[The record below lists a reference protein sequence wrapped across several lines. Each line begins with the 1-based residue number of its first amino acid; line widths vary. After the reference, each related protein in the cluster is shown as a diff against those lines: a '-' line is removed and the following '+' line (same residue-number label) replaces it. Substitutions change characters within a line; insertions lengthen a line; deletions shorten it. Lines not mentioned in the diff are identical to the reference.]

1 MYLYLVRH
9 GQSVGNEKQLFFGW
23 SDHPLTELGRDQARQ
38 AADKLREVS
47 FTRCVSSDLARAWDT
62 ARICVESRGIEVEAE
77 PALREQNMG
86 GMEGLTFSQ
95 AHERYGELLE
105 RMLDDWIHVDP
116 PGGERV
122 AHMIRRV
129 GDCVDNIVRRGED
142 TLIVAH
148 NGSLSLI
155 LRHFGL
161 AEETELMDHKF
172 NWFFA
177 HGTYSVIRVEK
188 TGAELV
194 CFNR

>member
-9 GQSVGNEKQLFFGW
+9 GQSVGNEKQLFFGR
-23 SDHPLTELGRDQARQ
+23 SDHPLTVLGREQARQ

-47 FTRCVSSDLARAWDT
+47 FTRCVSSDLVRAWDT
-62 ARICVESRGIEVEAE
+62 ALACVEGRGIEVEAD
-77 PALREQNMG
+77 PALREQDMG
-86 GMEGLTFSQ
+86 EMEDLTFAQ
-95 AHERYGELLE
+95 AQERCGELFE

-116 PGGERV
+116 PGGESV

-129 GDCVDNIVRRGED
+129 GACVDDIVRRGED

-172 NWFFA
+172 NWFFQ
-177 HGTYSVIRVEK
+177 HGTYSVIRVEEA
-188 TGAELV
+188 GAELV
-194 CFNR
+194 YFNR

>member
-38 AADKLREVS
+38 AAEMLKEVS
-47 FTRCVSSDLARAWDT
+47 FKRCVSSDLIRAWDT
-62 ARICVESRGIEVEAE
+62 ARICVEGRGIGVEGD
-77 PALREQNMG
+77 PFLQEQDMG
-86 GMEGLTFSQ
+86 DLEDLTFAQ
-95 AHERYGELLE
+95 AQERCGELFE

-116 PGGERV
+116 PGGESV
-122 AHMIRRV
+122 AHMKQRV
-129 GDCVDNIVRRGED
+129 GACVDEIVRRGED

-155 LRHFGL
+155 LSHFGL
-161 AEETELMDHKF
+161 VRDSELMNHGY

-177 HGTYSVIRVEK
+177 HGTYSVIRVDEN
-188 TGAELV
+188 GAELV
-194 CFNR
+194 VFNR

>member
-1 MYLYLVRH
+1 MFLYLVRH
-9 GQSVGNEKQLFFGW
+9 GQSVGNERQLFFGW
-23 SDHPLTELGRDQARQ
+23 SDHPLTELGREQAQ
-38 AADKLREVS
+38 EAAKKLNEVS

-62 ARICVESRGIEVEAE
+62 ALICTEGRGITVESV
-77 PALREQNMG
+77 PALREQDMG
-86 GMEGLTFSQ
+86 GMEDLTFAQ
-95 AHERYGELLE
+95 AQERYGELFV

-116 PGGERV
+116 PDGESV

-129 GDCVDNIVRRGED
+129 GDCVDEIVRRGED

-161 AEETELMDHKF
+161 AEETELMDPKF
-172 NWFFA
+172 NWFFR
-177 HGTYSVIRVEK
+177 HGTYSVIKVEE

-194 CFNR
+194 YFNR

>member
-9 GQSVGNEKQLFFGW
+9 GQSVGNEKQLCFGR
-23 SDHPLTELGRDQARQ
+23 SDHPLTELGREQARQ
-38 AADKLREVS
+38 AAQMLKGVS
-47 FTRCVSSDLARAWDT
+47 FTRCVSSDLTRAWDT
-62 ARICVESRGIEVEAE
+62 ARICVEGRGIGVEGD
-77 PALREQNMG
+77 PALREQDMG
-86 GMEGLTFSQ
+86 GMEDLTFSQ
-95 AHERYGELLE
+95 AHERYGELFE

-116 PGGERV
+116 PGGESV

-129 GDCVDNIVRRGED
+129 GACMDRIVRLGED

-161 AEETELMDHKF
+161 AEETELMDPKF
-172 NWFFA
+172 NWFFR
-177 HGTYSVIRVEK
+177 HGTYSVIRVEE

-194 CFNR
+194 CFNK

>member
-9 GQSVGNEKQLFFGW
+9 GQSVGNEKQLFFGR
-23 SDHPLTELGRDQARQ
+23 SDHPLTQLGREQARQ

-47 FTRCVSSDLARAWDT
+47 FQRCVSSDLVRAWDT
-62 ARICVESRGIEVEAE
+62 ALACVEGRGIEVEAD
-77 PALREQNMG
+77 PALREQDMG
-86 GMEGLTFSQ
+86 GMEDLAFAQ
-95 AHERYGELLE
+95 AQERYGELFT

-116 PGGERV
+116 PGGESV
-122 AHMIRRV
+122 AHMIQRV
-129 GDCVDNIVRRGED
+129 GGCVDGIVRRGED

-172 NWFFA
+172 NWFFR
-177 HGTYSVIRVEK
+177 HGTYSCIRVEE

>member
-9 GQSVGNEKQLFFGW
+9 GQSVGNEKQLFFGR
-23 SDHPLTELGRDQARQ
+23 SDHPLTELGKAQARD
-38 AADKLREVS
+38 AAEKLKEVS
-47 FTRCVSSDLARAWDT
+47 FTRCLSSDLIRAWDT
-62 ARICVESRGIEVEAE
+62 ALACVEGRDVEVEAA
-77 PALREQNMG
+77 PALREQDMG
-86 GMEGLTFSQ
+86 VLEDLTFAQ
-95 AHERYGELLE
+95 AQERCGELFE

-116 PGGERV
+116 PEGESV

-129 GDCVDNIVRRGED
+129 GDCMDEIVRRGED

-172 NWFFA
+172 NWFFR
-177 HGTYSVIRVEK
+177 HGTYSVIRVEEK
-188 TGAELV
+188 VAELV
-194 CFNR
+194 HFNK